1 MCTSSQKQVL
11 NRLTNTQRQMM
22 KSHSSRPPT
31 TWNGRMAIDLGRA
44 DLVYCGGNCT
54 RDSMALA
61 VEVQSH
67 SGSLQPHSHAE
78 VEEFC
83 TWVRVSCR
91 IWSWSCSPCATI
103 GTCRQK
109 GTLGRPIRRNQ
120 RLLFGRE
127 GPSGTTSQACLQLHR
142 HRPAL
147 TDWPTTTV
155 HQQAV
160 Q

>member
-11 NRLTNTQRQMM
+11 NRHTNTQRQMM

-78 VEEFC
+78 VAEFC
-83 TWVRVSCR
+83 NWVRSRR
-91 IWSWSCSPCATI
+91 IRSWSCSPYATI
-103 GTCRQK
+103 GIGTCSQK
-109 GTLGRPIRRNQ
+109 GTLGRPIRRVGGCSSG
-120 RLLFGRE
+120 GRV
-127 GPSGTTSQACLQLHR
+127 L
-142 HRPAL
+142 PAL
-147 TDWPTTTV
+147 LVMLVFNSTDTDLP
-155 HQQAV
+155 
-160 Q
+160 